1 MNRYKYY
8 YNKETKVYDIYEVTS
23 RYVTSS
29 PTEKSA
35 NETIKL
41 LKKHDDI
48 LEEVRRLNN
57 IVEPEKIPANRNSIL
72 ESPLAK
78 ATREILKREK

>member
-8 YNKETKVYDIYEVTS
+8 YNKETKAYDIYEVTS
-23 RYVTSS
+23 RYVTSC

-35 NETIKL
+35 SETIEL

-48 LEEVRRLNN
+48 LEEMRRLNS
-57 IVEPEKIPANRNSIL
+57 IVEPERIPANRNSIL
-72 ESPLAK
+72 ETPLAK